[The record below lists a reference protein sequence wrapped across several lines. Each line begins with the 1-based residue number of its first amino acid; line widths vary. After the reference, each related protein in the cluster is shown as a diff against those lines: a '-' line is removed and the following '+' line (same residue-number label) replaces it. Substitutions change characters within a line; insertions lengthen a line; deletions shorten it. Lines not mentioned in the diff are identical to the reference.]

1 MLEVCVHVKGV
12 CTCGDGC
19 VYLLNVCVY
28 LLNVCV
34 PVEMAVCDTVMCSL
48 GALLC
53 CDWLR

>member
-12 CTCGDGC
+12 CTCGDG
-19 VYLLNVCVY
+19 CVY